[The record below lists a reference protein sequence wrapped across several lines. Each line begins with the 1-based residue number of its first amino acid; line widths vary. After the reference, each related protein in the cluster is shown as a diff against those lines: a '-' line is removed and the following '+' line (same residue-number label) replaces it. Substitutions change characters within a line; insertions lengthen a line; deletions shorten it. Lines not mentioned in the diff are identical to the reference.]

1 MTAQLSLE
9 GIAEDTS
16 SVAEKEALM
25 FLRQSEYAQD
35 MHVRAAAIRG
45 GEAGES
51 IARAF
56 IEAIATERDVA
67 LALATS
73 FAKRGSVKDGVA
85 KVQTRTKTK
94 NGPQSFGNDNDNDN
108 SSGKGVSA
116 SAAAVME
123 DVSEEEEVS
132 TLPPNWEVI
141 PANDGTGDVYYWN
154 AKTNDTSWDR
164 PRLDAEEKEEAGR
177 GKVGGGEAF
186 DGTVAGRGLDN
197 IRVRVQAGKNGECHV
212 QVQTGAAHTL
222 AAFNSNDRGYDDND
236 GGRNASESMF
246 NCILGVPREGR
257 GGGVGEQ
264 EEETGADDG
273 GAGRGAGRKL
283 PLSSSSAMDLN
294 RFRVRMKK
302 HVDTVSYRFYN

>member
-1 MTAQLSLE
+1 MTAQLSLG
-9 GIAEDTS
+9 GIVEDTS
-16 SVAEKEALM
+16 SVVEKEALM

-45 GEAGES
+45 GEEGES
-51 IARAF
+51 IARIF

-73 FAKRGSVKDGVA
+73 FATRGGVKGGVA

-108 SSGKGVSA
+108 GNGKGVSV
-116 SAAAVME
+116 SAAAVVE
-123 DVSEEEEVS
+123 YVSEEEEIS
-132 TLPPNWEVI
+132 SLPPNWEVI
-141 PANDGTGDVYYWN
+141 PANDGTGDIYYWN
-154 AKTNDTSWDR
+154 AKTNHTSWDR
-164 PRLDAEEKEEAGR
+164 PRLDAEEKEEGGR
-177 GKVGGGEAF
+177 GKVCGGEAY
-186 DGTVAGRGLDN
+186 GGPVVGRGLDN

-222 AAFNSNDRGYDDND
+222 AVFNSNGGDDDND
-236 GGRNASESMF
+236 GGRSASGSVLD
-246 NCILGVPREGR
+246 CILDVPREGR

-264 EEETGADDG
+264 EEETGADGG
-273 GAGRGAGRKL
+273 GAGRGAGL
-283 PLSSSSAMDLN
+283 PLSSSSATDLN

-302 HVDTVSYRFYN
+302 HVDTVS